1 MRVYL
6 FPKKKVKSL
15 LGCPEST
22 FQHPLRWQGFSREI
36 VAPSYSLL
44 YDNSGIKIYQRGFR
58 GDSSLL
64 SSSYASI
71 EFICSDILHEI
82 CQSRHTG
89 QEQTAHILQII
100 TVLYS
105 IKEWGEGG
113 GGGGGYYA
121 LVLLEIQS
129 DFFDIS
135 RDSRRIQLLGQ

>member
-1 MRVYL
+1 MHR
-6 FPKKKVKSL
+6 F
-15 LGCPEST
+15 LG
-22 FQHPLRWQGFSREI
+22 F
-36 VAPSYSLL
+36 
-44 YDNSGIKIYQRGFR
+44 
-58 GDSSLL
+58 
-64 SSSYASI
+64 SYASI

-105 IKEWGEGG
+105 IKEWGRVE
-113 GGGGGYYA
+113 GGGYYA